1 MPRRPKSST
10 RRQRSASRS
19 GPCCAAQRPG
29 FKAPRE
35 RWLDENHGPEILW
48 PAELRDEVKKPKHG
62 WCFWTNQNWRLQ
74 ENLRFHRWK
83 PRFSDTNS
91 WWCWSTKNWN
101 VDRPTLLVLARSLRS
116 PIKLVA
122 APTKKGMEPRKM
134 YKNCGI
140 KMGSMIKN
148 NGWTGLKWDVSKI
161 DWQSQG
167 RLKHCHV
174 HAYCGDGLQGFT
186 PTTSPISPALKPP
199 RYQWWWTCSRW
210 SWPCAADVG
219 GPSNVL
225 ISSLLWKPAWDWIK
239 NNKRT

>member
-1 MPRRPKSST
+1 MGGVF
-10 RRQRSASRS
+10 
-19 GPCCAAQRPG
+19 GPTNTG
-29 FKAPRE
+29 DFKKTSDFI
-35 RWLDENHGPEILW
+35 DENQGFQIFP
-48 PAELRDEVKKPKHG
+48 
-62 WCFWTNQNWRLQ
+62 
-74 ENLRFHRWK
+74 
-83 PRFSDTNS
+83 S
-91 WWCWSTKNWN
+91 WWCWSTKNWT

-116 PIKLVA
+116 PIQLVA
-122 APTKKGMEPRKM
+122 APAKKGMEPRKM

-140 KMGSMIKN
+140 KMDSMIKN

-210 SWPCAADVG
+210 SWPYAADVA
-219 GPSNVL
+219 GPSTVP
-225 ISSLLWKPAWDWIK
+225 ISSQLWKPAWDWIK